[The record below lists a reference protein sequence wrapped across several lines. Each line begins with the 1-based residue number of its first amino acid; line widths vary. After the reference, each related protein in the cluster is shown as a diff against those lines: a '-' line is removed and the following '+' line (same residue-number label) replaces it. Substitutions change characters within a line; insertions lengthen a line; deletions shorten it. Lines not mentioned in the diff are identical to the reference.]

1 MLEVVLSG
9 LVTGWAIAIPIGA
22 VGAYLVTLTA
32 RSSLRVGASAAL
44 GIATVDGVYAAAAV
58 VGGSALARLLE
69 PAADPLRVAAA
80 GVLLLIAALT
90 AAHALATN
98 GTAREVTP
106 MRPLRAF
113 WLFVG
118 ITAANPT
125 TVVYFAAVV
134 LGNRSLVS
142 TPAEGVVFVV
152 AAFLASASWQLAL
165 AGGGAAL
172 GRVVTGPR
180 GRLVTGLVSAAVIAA
195 LAVRTVLS

>member
-1 MLEVVLSG
+1 VLEVVLSG

-44 GIATVDGVYAAAAV
+44 GIATVDGVYAAVAV
-58 VGGSALARLLE
+58 AGGAALAGLLE

-80 GVLLLIAALT
+80 VVLLLIAALT

-98 GTAREVTP
+98 GTTRGVTP

-142 TPAEGVVFVV
+142 TPTEGVVFVV

>member
-58 VGGSALARLLE
+58 VGGNALAGLLE
-69 PAADPLRVAAA
+69 PAAGPLRVAAA

-98 GTAREVTP
+98 GTVREATP

-118 ITAANPT
+118 ITAANPM

-142 TPAEGVVFVV
+142 TPTEGVVFAV
-152 AAFLASASWQLAL
+152 AAFLAAASWQLAL

-195 LAVRTVLS
+195 LAVRTVTS